1 MADVGRHRSTSPR
14 APPASGLVR
23 AGRLLVVGLVGLVA
37 VGAVVAVLQAIT
49 GNLVTTVATA
59 GLLVPVGA
67 AVAYFVVMFRSPKV
81 TAPERTHLRAYIPLW
96 IGAVLFFMITEQAAG
111 KMATFADS
119 NTDLRLPLFGWSI
132 TAEAYQS
139 VNPAAIVILAPLI
152 GMLFT
157 RRAGRF
163 PSTIMK
169 FVIAVLIVGLSAL
182 MLGYG
187 FQIWPGGEHL
197 SPWWFLALVYV
208 IQTVA
213 ELFLSPVGLS
223 TTSALAP
230 KNFASQTMSL
240 WLLTTATGQGL
251 AGFIISRTEH
261 VANSTYYYGLGAA
274 TLLMALVLFA
284 VAPWTQRQMADV
296 EVAAQIHGESGL
308 DGVELPDPTV
318 PLAPGHA
325 VSFIIDTVMAAEPGE
340 ITLVATGPL
349 TNIALAARIEPR
361 IVGRIAEL
369 VVMGGGFHEANW
381 TPAAEFNIW
390 VDPEAARIV
399 FEESWPITMVGLDL
413 THQALATAE
422 AEEGIRRIGSE
433 LSEAFLGLMAFFRRA
448 YKENQDFD
456 DPPVHDPCTIAY
468 LIDPAIVRTRRA
480 PVRIETHGQYTTGA
494 TVVDLRGQAPENV
507 HTQVATELDHAG
519 FWRLMTEAIAALS

>member
-1 MADVGRHRSTSPR
+1 MLTMSTSTTTSTTAATGRVDASRARPR
-14 APPASGLVR
+14 PIILDCDPGHDDAAAIILALGNPAID
-23 AGRLLVVGLVGLVA
+23 LLG
-37 VGAVVAVLQAIT
+37 
-49 GNLVTTVATA
+49 VTTVGGNQTVEKITRNA
-59 GLLVPVGA
+59 
-67 AVAYFVVMFRSPKV
+67 RSV
-81 TAPERTHLRAYIPLW
+81 
-96 IGAVLFFMITEQAAG
+96 
-111 KMATFADS
+111 
-119 NTDLRLPLFGWSI
+119 LRLCNREDVPAHQGASRPL
-132 TAEAYQS
+132 
-139 VNPAAIVILAPLI
+139 L
-152 GMLFT
+152 
-157 RRAGRF
+157 
-163 PSTIMK
+163 
-169 FVIAVLIVGLSAL
+169 
-182 MLGYG
+182 
-187 FQIWPGGEHL
+187 H
-197 SPWWFLALVYV
+197 
-208 IQTVA
+208 
-213 ELFLSPVGLS
+213 
-223 TTSALAP
+223 
-230 KNFASQTMSL
+230 
-240 WLLTTATGQGL
+240 
-251 AGFIISRTEH
+251 
-261 VANSTYYYGLGAA
+261 
-274 TLLMALVLFA
+274 
-284 VAPWTQRQMADV
+284 DV

-318 PLAPGHA
+318 PVAPGHA
-325 VSFIIDTVMAAEPGE
+325 VSFIIDTVMAAAPGE

-519 FWRLMTEAIAALS
+519 FWGLMTEAIAALS

>member
-1 MADVGRHRSTSPR
+1 MLTMSTSTTTSTTAATGRVDASRARPR
-14 APPASGLVR
+14 PIILDCDPGHDDAAAIILALGNPAID
-23 AGRLLVVGLVGLVA
+23 LLG
-37 VGAVVAVLQAIT
+37 
-49 GNLVTTVATA
+49 VTTVGGNQTVEKITRNARSV
-59 GLLVPVGA
+59 LRLCNREDVPVHQGA
-67 AVAYFVVMFRSPKV
+67 SR
-81 TAPERTHLRAYIPLW
+81 PL
-96 IGAVLFFMITEQAAG
+96 L
-111 KMATFADS
+111 
-119 NTDLRLPLFGWSI
+119 
-132 TAEAYQS
+132 
-139 VNPAAIVILAPLI
+139 
-152 GMLFT
+152 
-157 RRAGRF
+157 
-163 PSTIMK
+163 
-169 FVIAVLIVGLSAL
+169 
-182 MLGYG
+182 
-187 FQIWPGGEHL
+187 H
-197 SPWWFLALVYV
+197 
-208 IQTVA
+208 
-213 ELFLSPVGLS
+213 
-223 TTSALAP
+223 
-230 KNFASQTMSL
+230 
-240 WLLTTATGQGL
+240 
-251 AGFIISRTEH
+251 
-261 VANSTYYYGLGAA
+261 
-274 TLLMALVLFA
+274 
-284 VAPWTQRQMADV
+284 DV

-318 PLAPGHA
+318 PVAPGHA
-325 VSFIIDTVMAAEPGE
+325 VSFIIDTVMAAAPGE

-456 DPPVHDPCTIAY
+456 DPPVHDPCTI
-468 LIDPAIVRTRRA
+468 
-480 PVRIETHGQYTTGA
+480 ETHGQYTTGA
-494 TVVDLRGQAPENV
+494 TVVDLRGQAPEDV